1 MQKTNEFM
9 GYYGGEDR
17 KRITYSLDTN
27 YYYDDIECMLN
38 VLPKN
43 FSYSN
48 FSLSCDDDHQMGSF
62 KCFTTINELYN
73 YYYKHLGDNSIDDMS
88 FILYDSGN
96 EIFVNFFFG
105 SNNLRVFG
113 NTVKLNPDEFASS
126 IEKALLE
133 NKKQV
138 TL

>member
-1 MQKTNEFM
+1 MQKAKEFM
-9 GYYGGEDR
+9 GYYGGEKR
-17 KRITYSLDTN
+17 KSITYDLDTV
-27 YYYDDIECMLN
+27 YHYDDIECILN
-38 VLPKN
+38 VLPKD

-62 KCFTTINELYN
+62 RCFTTINELYDYCYN
-73 YYYKHLGDNSIDDMS
+73 HLGATMDEMA
-88 FILYDSGN
+88 FILHDSGN
-96 EIFVNFFFG
+96 EIFVNLFFG
-105 SNNLRVFG
+105 TDLLGVFG
-113 NTVKLNPDEFASS
+113 NTIKLNPDEFASS